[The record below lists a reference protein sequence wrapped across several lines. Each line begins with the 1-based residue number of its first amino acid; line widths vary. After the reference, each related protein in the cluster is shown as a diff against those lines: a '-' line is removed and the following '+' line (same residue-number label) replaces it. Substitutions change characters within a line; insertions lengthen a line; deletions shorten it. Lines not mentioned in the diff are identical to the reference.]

1 MKRERFHL
9 DRICSSQDYKQSVEL
24 RRQYLKRFHEE
35 NLEEIERI
43 TASIKV
49 TTSVKVIYKKAYIKV
64 FGELIQITIEEA
76 EMLKETTVIIYK

>member
-49 TTSVKVIYKKAYIKV
+49 TTSVKVI
-64 FGELIQITIEEA
+64 
-76 EMLKETTVIIYK
+76 